1 MIAIL
6 NVRETSYSP
15 VAGETEAP
23 QLQIPILMVSGR
35 LDASTVNI
43 LEHSM
48 LRSML
53 TGAKAIII
61 DMGEVTYISSSGLR
75 VLLSARRQV
84 RERGGDVVL
93 CTLSSNVRDVFD
105 MVGFTVL
112 FRVCGTLDEATQ
124 TAARIST
131 DTPLS

>member
-6 NVRETSYSP
+6 NVRETSYTP
-15 VAGETEAP
+15 QAGAGQAP
-23 QLQIPILMVSGR
+23 RPSIPILMVSGR

-43 LEHSM
+43 LERSL
-48 LRSML
+48 LRTQL
-53 TGAKAIII
+53 TGAKVIII

-75 VLLSARRQV
+75 VLLTARRQA

-93 CTLSSNVRDVFD
+93 CSLSPNVRDVLN

-112 FRVCGTLDEATQ
+112 FRIFGTLEDAKQSAEH
-124 TAARIST
+124 I
-131 DTPLS
+131 DTPQS

>member
-6 NVRETSYSP
+6 NVRETSYAP
-15 VAGETEAP
+15 ATGENESSQP
-23 QLQIPILMVSGR
+23 QIPVLMVSGR
-35 LDASTVNI
+35 LDASTVSI

-48 LRSML
+48 LRSLL
-53 TGAKAIII
+53 TGAKVIII

-75 VLLSARRQV
+75 VLLSTRRQV

-93 CTLSSNVRDVFD
+93 CTLSPNVRDVFD

-112 FRVCGTLDEATQ
+112 FRVCGSLDEAKQ
-124 TAARIST
+124 TGEQINT
-131 DTPLS
+131 NTPQA